1 MTDERFQKLKI
12 IKEKFRSLEPKEREH
27 ISVCFLKV
35 KLGVHGVSEMA
46 RVREFLG
53 ALNVNL
59 EPENLDQFITYL
71 HSESGTLPEFIAME
85 ESLTQ
90 IEKSLAEVTAKAKMP
105 NYEEDNVE
113 TLREAQ
119 KPFLK

>member
-1 MTDERFQKLKI
+1 MTDERYQKLKI
-12 IKEKFRSLEPKEREH
+12 IKDKFRCLDPKEREH
-27 ISVCFLKV
+27 VSVCFLKV
-35 KLGVHGVSEMA
+35 KLGVNGASEIA
-46 RVREFLG
+46 TVREFLG

-59 EPENLDQFITYL
+59 EPDNLDQFITYL
-71 HSESGTLPEFIAME
+71 HSEAGTLPEFIAME

-90 IEKSLAEVTAKAKMP
+90 IEKSLADVTAKTEMP
-105 NYEEDNVE
+105 HYEEDKVE

>member
-1 MTDERFQKLKI
+1 MTDERLQKLKVV
-12 IKEKFRSLEPKEREH
+12 KEKFRSLNAKEREH
-27 ISVCFLKV
+27 VSVCFLKV
-35 KLGVHGVSEMA
+35 KLGVHGASEMA
-46 RVREFLG
+46 TVRGFLG

-71 HSESGTLPEFIAME
+71 HSEAGTLPEFIAME

-90 IEKSLAEVTAKAKMP
+90 IEKSLADVTAKTKMP
-105 NYEEDNVE
+105 DYEEDNIE